1 MLPSLNSVS
10 SQLLFEMTGGELSEV
25 KLDEDFEI
33 LVDSKPIAAMSGSEQ
48 AVANLA
54 IRLGLGQ
61 ILTNRVFSVFM
72 GDELDASMDDDRA
85 AYLMECLR
93 RLRGSISQI
102 LLVTHKQFE
111 ADNTISL
118 MRRK

>member
-1 MLPSLNSVS
+1 MPLGRAGSPQDVAEAVLF
-10 SQLLFEMTGGELSEV
+10 LL
-25 KLDEDFEI
+25 
-33 LVDSKPIAAMSGSEQ
+33 
-48 AVANLA
+48 
-54 IRLGLGQ
+54 
-61 ILTNRVFSVFM
+61 
-72 GDELDASMDDDRA
+72 DDDRA